1 MRRLTWLAA
10 GFGLGLAVAHQVTAG
25 GTQPA
30 LVGAAN
36 GVAARVRR
44 GLGDA
49 IAEGRAE
56 MAQQEVRFR
65 EAFGTDVLH
74 DPNGRGA
81 EDTKR

>member
-1 MRRLTWLAA
+1 M
-10 GFGLGLAVAHQVTAG
+10 TAG

-36 GVAARVRR
+36 GIAARVRR
-44 GLGDA
+44 GFGDA

-74 DPNGRGA
+74 DPTGRGT
-81 EDTKR
+81 DHTKR

>member
-10 GFGLGLAVAHQVTAG
+10 GFGLGITVAYRVTAG

-30 LVGAAN
+30 LVGAAH
-36 GVAARVRR
+36 GVATRVRR

-74 DPNGRGA
+74 DPTGRGT
-81 EDTKR
+81 DHSKR